1 MPFIL
6 DSTREALARL
16 AMQHAGA
23 IGFNP
28 TGIAGFNVV
37 KRIERGEK
45 RSFQKPY
52 AALIFQ
58 GRKRTRVGDIEHVYG
73 PGDVVVTCIDFPSFT
88 TIEEASIEKPFLSC
102 VLELNRDLMAELSL
116 MLGHAQAPDDPAGQP
131 FFVTRCEE
139 DIAQNFRRLLELSDA
154 PENISLLAPIL
165 IRELHARFLLG
176 PQGAWIRSVCSYGT
190 HSHQI
195 AAAVSMIKEKFREP
209 ISVADIAGN
218 IGLSE
223 PSLHRHFKNMT
234 GFSPIKYQK
243 ILRLYEGRN
252 ILRSGRKTV
261 SGAAFEVGYASSSH
275 FTNDYRKFFGLSP
288 RDDARAGFAA

>member
-116 MLGHAQAPDDPAGQP
+116 MLGTLKLRTTRRGSP
-131 FFVTRCEE
+131 FSSR
-139 DIAQNFRRLLELSDA
+139 
-154 PENISLLAPIL
+154 
-165 IRELHARFLLG
+165 
-176 PQGAWIRSVCSYGT
+176 
-190 HSHQI
+190 
-195 AAAVSMIKEKFREP
+195 AA
-209 ISVADIAGN
+209 
-218 IGLSE
+218 
-223 PSLHRHFKNMT
+223 
-234 GFSPIKYQK
+234 
-243 ILRLYEGRN
+243 
-252 ILRSGRKTV
+252 RKTSRRT
-261 SGAAFEVGYASSSH
+261 SGASSSSLMH
-275 FTNDYRKFFGLSP
+275 RRKFPFLL
-288 RDDARAGFAA
+288 RF